1 MTTRDYLLI
10 DGLLR
15 PDAIK
20 QLYQRGDVLHIKP
33 LYLGTR
39 WMALKDS
46 GPILA
51 MPAHGSRLMQDW
63 WMSADQHLSASGLH
77 SSAPA
82 QDIVDH
88 FRRFLSPRDHIG
100 QSCLLRFADPVILHF
115 WLSSYTPEY
124 LARILGPI
132 ERIRVR
138 RPLHS
143 WYPPTQ
149 EPFTDFDRPGATPA
163 WDDSAA
169 VLGEPQTAALEQAF
183 RWLFI
188 ERLYA
193 WLHGLQPEFFAD
205 QSAPD
210 VETWLQRALDSGY
223 RWGLVTEY
231 ALATWAELCQAWG
244 LDFTDAETGPYRDW
258 LTAHPEQ
265 ARLAPELRIDALDG
279 YRLEITGKM
288 VQD

>member
-15 PDAIK
+15 PDAIR
-20 QLYQRGDVLHIKP
+20 QLYQRGDVQHIKP

-39 WMALKDS
+39 WMALKNS

-51 MPAHGSRLMQDW
+51 MPAPGSRLMQDW
-63 WMSADQHLSASGLH
+63 WMSAQQHLSASGLH
-77 SSAPA
+77 SRAPA
-82 QDIVDH
+82 QEVVDH
-88 FRRFLSPRDHIG
+88 LRHFLSPRDHLG

-115 WLSSYTPEY
+115 WLSSYTPEH

-143 WYPPTQ
+143 WHPPAG
-149 EPFTDFDRPGATPA
+149 EPFTDFARPDATPG

-169 VLGEPQTAALEQAF
+169 VLGESQTASLEQAF
-183 RWLFI
+183 RWLFT
-188 ERLYA
+188 ERLYE
-193 WLHGLQPEFFAD
+193 WLKGIDPSFFAD
-205 QSAPD
+205 QSATSI
-210 VETWLQRALDSGY
+210 EEWFQRALDSGY

-231 ALATWAELCQAWG
+231 ALATWAELCQVWG
-244 LDFTDAETGPYRDW
+244 LDFTDAQSGPYQDW
-258 LTAHPEQ
+258 LTRHPDQ
-265 ARLAPELRIDALDG
+265 ARLPPELRIEALDD
-279 YRLEITGKM
+279 YRFKIAGIGPA
-288 VQD
+288 